1 MTKDVPASRH
11 LLAGFAGGLTS
22 AVCLQPLDLV
32 KTRVQQS
39 QGNSIVSVLRQI
51 SSIKELWR
59 GTLPS
64 AVRTSVG
71 TALYL
76 TSLNFIRTK
85 MAIHRLHQ
93 HPGLADQQYGIKTSS
108 KLPRLPAGDNLIAG
122 MISRTIVGFITMPI
136 TVIKVRFES
145 DMYHY
150 NSLWE
155 GVTLMYK
162 KEGFRSFF
170 TGFGA
175 TCMRD
180 APYAGLYMAFYEK
193 NKMLLPK
200 LFHTK
205 SVTSDSTLSP
215 RSPSMMTASTSAVVN
230 SVSAIFAAFFA
241 TAITGPFD
249 TIKTNMQL
257 NPTKYKTFIQSTVT
271 LASRGWLRL
280 FDGLSLRLL
289 RKAGSAGI
297 AWCIYEQIVRL

>member
-11 LLAGFAGGLTS
+11 LLAGFTGGLTS

-39 QGNSIVSVLRQI
+39 KNNSIISVLRQI

-59 GTLPS
+59 GTVPS

-85 MAIHRLHQ
+85 MAVSRIHQ
-93 HPGLADQQYGIKTSS
+93 HPELAEEQYGIKSSS
-108 KLPRLPAGDNLIAG
+108 KLPRLPIADNLIAG
-122 MISRTIVGFITMPI
+122 MISRTVVGFITMPI

-150 NSLWE
+150 STLWE
-155 GVTLMYK
+155 GVTSMYK
-162 KEGFRSFF
+162 EGLRSFF
-170 TGFGA
+170 AGFGA

-193 NKMLLPK
+193 NKVLLPK
-200 LFHTK
+200 LIH
-205 SVTSDSTLSP
+205 SDMTSDHALSSP
-215 RSPSMMTASTSAVVN
+215 NSPSMMAASTSAIVN
-230 SVSAIFAAFFA
+230 SVSAILAAFFA

-257 NPTKYKTFIQSTVT
+257 NPKKYKTFVQTTVT
-271 LASRGWLRL
+271 LASGGWLRL